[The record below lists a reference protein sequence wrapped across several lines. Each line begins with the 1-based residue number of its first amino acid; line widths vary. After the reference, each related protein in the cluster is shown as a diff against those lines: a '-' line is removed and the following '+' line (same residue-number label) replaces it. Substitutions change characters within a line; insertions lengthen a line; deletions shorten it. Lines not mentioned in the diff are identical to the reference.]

1 MDRGNT
7 KQEILEASLDLFSV
21 QGFEATSISQIA
33 NAVGIRKASLY
44 SHFENKQAILDA
56 LVKDVLD
63 QYGEHSIF
71 AQADWDKP
79 DDMADQQALTP
90 DAAAQDCGYGGE
102 FVMDRGNTKQEI
114 LEAALELFSV
124 QGFEATSIA
133 QIASAVGIRKASLYS
148 HFDHKQAILDA
159 LVQEVMEQ
167 YEEHSLFAR
176 ADWEKDAG
184 NPPQTS
190 EDAVQMI
197 QGQIRYILH
206 DPAISR
212 ARKMLVIEQF
222 QNPELAKLQ
231 TKQNYS
237 DVLRYFTGL
246 VKQLIRQGMLAE
258 DDPEIMAAQ
267 FCLPISVWINLCDRE
282 PERETE
288 VMEIVSKHIRQF
300 FRRYQR
306 TANLD

>member
-7 KQEILEASLDLFSV
+7 KQAILESSLELFSV

-33 NAVGIRKASLY
+33 GAVGIRKASLY

-56 LVKDVLD
+56 LVQKVL
-63 QYGEHSIF
+63 
-71 AQADWDKP
+71 
-79 DDMADQQALTP
+79 
-90 DAAAQDCGYGGE
+90 
-102 FVMDRGNTKQEI
+102 
-114 LEAALELFSV
+114 
-124 QGFEATSIA
+124 
-133 QIASAVGIRKASLYS
+133 
-148 HFDHKQAILDA
+148 
-159 LVQEVMEQ
+159 EQ

-184 NPPQTS
+184 SLPKTPA
-190 EDAVQMI
+190 DAVQMI

-246 VKQLIRQGMLAE
+246 VRQLIRQGVLAE

-267 FCLPISVWINLCDRE
+267 LCLPISVWINLCDRE
-282 PERETE
+282 PEREQE
-288 VMEIVSKHIRQF
+288 VMELVDKHIRQF
-300 FRRYQR
+300 FKVYQP
-306 TANLD
+306 AA